1 VRSAIR
7 SDRADSPRFHP
18 SNPCKNQSGS
28 VLLKVV
34 SFTFVVRTKLKVVRF
49 TFVGRTNLKVVRLTS
64 TGRRRRYLSAIQ
76 AWGGDGLRWCS
87 ARGTG
92 WGEGTKW
99 RRWCSARGTG
109 WRRWCSARG
118 TGWRRW
124 CSARGTGWVRNE
136 VEVVLC
142 ARKACG
148 VERARVPP
156 CQRFFQRESAALP
169 ATESGHG

>member
-1 VRSAIR
+1 MRSAIRSDRVRSAIR
-7 SDRADSPRFHP
+7 SDRVDSPRFHP

-109 WRRWCSARG
+109 W
-118 TGWRRW
+118 
-124 CSARGTGWVRNE
+124 VRNK

>member
-1 VRSAIR
+1 LRSAIRSDRVRSAIR
-7 SDRADSPRFHP
+7 SDRVDSPRFHP

-109 WRRWCSARG
+109 W
-118 TGWRRW
+118 
-124 CSARGTGWVRNE
+124 VRNE